1 MRTVLYNMRLKS
13 ASRIEFRGRKPKKL
27 PVPKDEVYEVHKILA
42 DRTKYGKKEY
52 LVRWTGYSMHDSSWV
67 RETDLSCP
75 QKLEEYQ
82 NSKS

>member
-1 MRTVLYNMRLKS
+1 MRLKS
-13 ASRIEFRGRKPKKL
+13 ASMIEFQGRKPKKL

-52 LVRWTGYSMHDSSWV
+52 LVRWTGYSMHDSSWT

-75 QKLEEYQ
+75 QKLKEYQ
-82 NSKS
+82 NSKSI